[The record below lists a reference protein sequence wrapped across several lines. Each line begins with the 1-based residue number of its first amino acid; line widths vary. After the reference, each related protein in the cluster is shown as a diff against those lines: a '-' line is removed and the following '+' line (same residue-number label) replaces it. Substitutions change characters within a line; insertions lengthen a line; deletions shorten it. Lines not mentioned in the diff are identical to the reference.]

1 MQAIPYQSVEAGMSH
16 EVIFAG
22 DNVRLAGQID
32 YPNSPAPPSGYPLM
46 FILPNGCSTGRNGFK
61 DHQEIANQAGFA
73 VFRWDKRGTG
83 RSASGGCG
91 CAEQDAIHAYETA
104 TQQLDIDPNQT
115 VIWAQTDASLLL
127 SENYEQF
134 KAIQKPIGII
144 LAGNM
149 LDEKEILNLDTRLFC
164 ISGERDWNLA
174 SRYAI
179 KTVKT
184 HEKHYKLGSD
194 SYVAQFADRTLT
206 DTRNKRFHS
215 GAEAAIHNWLTELCP
230 ASMLI

>member
-32 YPNSPAPPSGYPLM
+32 YPNSPAPSSGYPLL
-46 FILPNGCSTGRNGFK
+46 FVLPNGCSTGRNGFK
-61 DHQEIANQAGFA
+61 DHKAIANEAGFA

-83 RSASGGCG
+83 RSASGWHG
-91 CAEQDAIHAYETA
+91 CAEQDAILAYETA
-104 TQQLDIDPNQT
+104 TQQLDIDTKQT
-115 VIWAQTDASLLL
+115 VIWTQTDASLLL

-149 LDEKEILNLDTRLFC
+149 LDEQQILNLDTRLFFV
-164 ISGERDWNLA
+164 SGERDWNLA
-174 SRYAI
+174 SRYAL
-179 KTVKT
+179 KTAKM
-184 HEKHYKLGSD
+184 HEKYYKLGSS
-194 SYVAQFADRTLT
+194 SYVAQFADRKLI
-206 DTRNKRFHS
+206 DPRNKRFHS
-215 GAEAAIHNWLTELCP
+215 GAEMAIHHWLTELCP